1 MSQHSSLRTSR
12 AGRKLRSV
20 LKRYERFLALKGKGI
35 LEDDFSVF
43 GMPKLKIIRTKIR
56 KEKAEEK
63 PVEAQAALPETDSAF
78 LKGAAPTKGASAK
91 PKVETAAPK
100 ETGAKPKKAEKG
112 KK

>member
-20 LKRYERFLALKGKGI
+20 LKRYERFLTLKGKGI
-35 LEDDFSVF
+35 LKDDSSVF
-43 GMPKLKIIRTKIR
+43 GMPKLKIVRTKIR

-63 PVEAQAALPETDSAF
+63 PVEAQVAVPETDSAT
-78 LKGAAPTKGASAK
+78 LKGAAPKGAAAK
-91 PKVETAAPK
+91 PKVETSAPK
-100 ETGAKPKKAEKG
+100 EAASKPRKAEKA